1 MFYVHNITHM
11 LNPNILSGVRAREN
25 CNGDDE
31 EGRMD
36 AMIDEAE
43 ELNVRTRA

>member
-1 MFYVHNITHM
+1 MRRH
-11 LNPNILSGVRAREN
+11 LNAINANLQSIAL
-25 CNGDDE
+25 GDDE

-43 ELNVRTRA
+43 ELNVGTRA